1 MQRLSKAV
9 AYALTGVTTMMTLLL
24 LTPGT
29 AQAQGQGKLAAAAP
43 VTYDN
48 KYEVYGGIN
57 FRNFQAGQYVPDR
70 MNMGGGELL
79 GTYWLTN
86 KLGLGVDFR
95 GDAGTTPT
103 QPVPAELYKGH
114 PIVYMFTG
122 MGGVQYRG
130 PKNQHAALSY
140 HAYGGVVHGVFNA
153 TADTNVASQMGL
165 YSNGT
170 KPTFALGAALDFN
183 RSKRLAIRIQ
193 PDLIIEHFGTDTRE
207 FFAISGGLVY
217 RIGKR

>member
-9 AYALTGVTTMMTLLL
+9 AYALTGATTMMTLLL

-48 KYEVYGGIN
+48 RYEVYGGIN
-57 FRNFQAGQYVPDR
+57 FRNFQAGQNVTER
-70 MNMGGGELL
+70 MNMGGGEVL
-79 GTYWLTN
+79 GTYWLTD
-86 KLGLGVDFR
+86 KIGLGADFR

-103 QPVPAELYKGH
+103 MPVPAELYKGH
-114 PIVYMFTG
+114 PVVYLLTG
-122 MGGVQYRG
+122 MVGAQYRG
-130 PKNQHAALSY
+130 PKNQHAALNY
-140 HAYGGVVHGVFNA
+140 HAYGGVTHGTFDA
-153 TADTNVASQMGL
+153 TADTQVAALMGL
-165 YSNGT
+165 YSNRT
-170 KPTFALGAALDFN
+170 KPTFALGASLDFN

-193 PDLIIEHFGTDTRE
+193 PDLLIEHFGTDTRE